1 MEEKNKPPKQA
12 ERNAKSV
19 KVAVFCI
26 LAILI
31 LYFGANFLKGIDTFS
46 KREFYYSVYEN
57 SGGLHVGAVI
67 YMQGFP
73 IGKVTKVK
81 LMSNHPVRILAEYLI
96 NDAIQIP
103 IDSRFE
109 VMSKDMLGGIIVRL
123 ELGTSTQFARPG
135 DTLASIVAPQMLE
148 GIEPMKDQIAN
159 ILSSVDTIAVVL
171 KDLLATQN
179 GGEKLAQTL
188 SHIESMT
195 ASLDLLVTGNKE
207 KFGKMVNEI
216 SKFSETLAVI
226 SPDLKRIVA
235 NFDQIADSIA
245 KANVAAVIVNANNT
259 ILQVE
264 EVVRKINTGDGN
276 VAKILNDDE
285 LYAKL
290 GNTLQSL
297 DDLLVD
303 IKANPKK
310 YINVTIF
317 GGKKDKDK

>member
-1 MEEKNKPPKQA
+1 MEEKSKPPKHS
-12 ERNAKSV
+12 ERNAKSI

-46 KREFYYSVYEN
+46 KKEFYYSVYEN
-57 SGGLHVGAVI
+57 SGGLHTGAVI
-67 YMQGFP
+67 YLQGFP

-81 LMSNHPVRILAEYLI
+81 LISNNPVRIMAEYLI
-96 NDAIQIP
+96 NDKIQIP
-103 IDSRFE
+103 VDSRFE
-109 VMSKDMLGGIIVRL
+109 VTSKDMLGGIIVRL
-123 ELGTSTQFARPG
+123 ELGTATEFVRPG
-135 DTLASIVAPQMLE
+135 DTITSIVAPQMLE

-171 KDLLATQN
+171 KDLLYSQN

-188 SHIESMT
+188 SHIESVT
-195 ASLDLLVTGNKE
+195 ASLDQIVTDNKE
-207 KFGKMVNEI
+207 KFGKIVNEI
-216 SKFSETLAVI
+216 TKFSETLTEI
-226 SPDLKRIVA
+226 SPELRRIVT

-245 KANVAAVIVNANNT
+245 KANVAEVIVNANST
-259 ILQVE
+259 VLQLE
-264 EVVRKINTGDGN
+264 EVVRKMHEGDGN
-276 VAKILNDDE
+276 VAKLLNEDD
-285 LYAKL
+285 LYTKL

-303 IKANPKK
+303 IKQNPKK

-317 GGKKDKDK
+317 GGKKDKQ